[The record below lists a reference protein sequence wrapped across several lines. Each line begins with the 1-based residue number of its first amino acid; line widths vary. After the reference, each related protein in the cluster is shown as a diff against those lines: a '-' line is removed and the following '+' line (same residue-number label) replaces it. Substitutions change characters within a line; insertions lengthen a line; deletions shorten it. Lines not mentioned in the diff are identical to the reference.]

1 MKKLLLGAILLLF
14 STLSFSQSKKEMLAE
29 LNGQYNLD
37 ENGNVTITKVIDLPT
52 LKKDEIYVRA
62 LSYFSYNYSNGKSV
76 IQVQEKET
84 GLIIGKGLYENV
96 HVGVSLIVNEI
107 SAWHVI
113 RLDIKDE
120 KIRII
125 VTLTQYDIKTSGGNT
140 PPSYRT
146 VDIKNEYP
154 INQKGYQET
163 VMTKAFYKSTKK
175 VFATI
180 DNIEKSIKNGNT
192 NSTETKGW

>member
-1 MKKLLLGAILLLF
+1 MKKIILGALLLL
-14 STLSFSQSKKEMLAE
+14 STLVFSQSKSEMLAE
-29 LNGQYNLD
+29 LNGQYNQD
-37 ENGNVTITKVIDLPT
+37 ENGNVTITKVIDLPG

-62 LSYFSYNYSNGKSV
+62 LSYFTYNYTSGKSV
-76 IQVQEKET
+76 IQVQEKEN

-96 HVGVSLIVNEI
+96 HVGVGLIVTEV

-113 RLDIKDE
+113 RIDVKDE

-125 VTLTQYDIKTSGGNT
+125 VTLTQYDKKISGGST
-140 PPSYRT
+140 PPSYST
-146 VDIKNEYP
+146 TNIKDEFP
-154 INQKGYQET
+154 INPKGYQET

-180 DNIEKSIKNGNT
+180 DAIEKSIKNGNT